1 MMQKVRNQA
10 LPCGHSPLP
19 ACRHTISGSLDSPH
33 RGSFHLSLTV
43 LVHYRSTGSI
53 QAYEM
58 VLADS
63 GRITR
68 VPPYLGTPLS
78 QHPVSATGLS
88 PSVARLSRRLAYK
101 VLVLNAV
108 PQPRH
113 SFLGRF
119 SLLRFRSPL
128 LAESRLLSFPRG
140 TEMFHF
146 PRFARSRLW
155 IQRHVRRHYPP
166 WVSPFGH
173 PRIKAWLAAPRGFS
187 QLPTSFFAS
196 CRLGIHRVP
205 FVAWSSLF
213 FVHSSGLQSS
223 ETRVQRGAVNRL
235 AFPTIKGYFF
245 TYLRICSCQR
255 SRTLPARRTQ
265 ALRAC
270 RKGTSWWSRS
280 GSNRRH
286 PACKAGALP
295 TELRPQTG
303 EVEKSDSEESGPG

>member
-1 MMQKVRNQA
+1 
-10 LPCGHSPLP
+10 
-19 ACRHTISGSLDSPH
+19 
-33 RGSFHLSLTV
+33 
-43 LVHYRSTGSI
+43 
-53 QAYEM
+53 M

-63 GRITR
+63 GRIAR

-78 QHPVSATGLS
+78 STPVSTTGLS
-88 PSVARLSRRLAYK
+88 PSVARLSRRLVYRDR
-101 VLVLNAV
+101 VLNAV
-108 PQPRH
+108 PQPRT

-146 PRFARSRLW
+146 PRFARSLLC
-155 IQRHVRRHYPP
+155 IQSGVRRHYPP

-213 FVHSSGLQSS
+213 FVHSSRTSQS
-223 ETRVQRGAVNRL
+223 EDQG
-235 AFPTIKGYFF
+235 
-245 TYLRICSCQR
+245 
-255 SRTLPARRTQ
+255 PARLISPDLTTHSCLLAHMQFSKSNPGGADRDRTDDIQ
-265 ALRAC
+265 LAKLAL
-270 RKGTSWWSRS
+270 SQLSYS
-280 GSNRRH
+280 PVH
-286 PACKAGALP
+286 LP
-295 TELRPQTG
+295 KR
-303 EVEKSDSEESGPG
+303 GPGKI

>member
-53 QAYEM
+53 QACEM

-63 GRITR
+63 GRIAR
-68 VPPYLGTPLS
+68 VPPYLGFPLS
-78 QHPVSATGLS
+78 QSPVSTTGLS
-88 PSVARLSRRLAYK
+88 PSVARLSRRLAYRK
-101 VLVLNAV
+101 LVLNAV
-108 PQPRH
+108 PQPRTN
-113 SFLGRF
+113 FFGRF

-146 PRFARSRLW
+146 PRFARSHLC
-155 IQRHVRRHYPP
+155 IQCDVRRHYPP

-173 PRIKAWLAAPRGFS
+173 RRIKAWLAAPRRFS

-213 FVHSSGLQSS
+213 FVHSSQTPKSK
-223 ETRVQRGAVNRL
+223 TRVQRGAVNHL
-235 AFPTIKGYFF
+235 AFSTK
-245 TYLRICSCQR
+245 TLLTLCLLAHMQLSKNADR
-255 SRTLPARRTQ
+255 SVRRTR
-265 ALRAC
+265 RAC
-270 RKGTSWWSRS
+270 WWAWVDSNYRPHAYQACALTS
-280 GSNRRH
+280 
-286 PACKAGALP
+286 
-295 TELRPQTG
+295 
-303 EVEKSDSEESGPG
+303 